1 VKRLFAQNQGRFVVA
16 AGFAAAFLCVLSA
29 SGSTAARAAP
39 ASSPADAQTGL
50 VAAYA
55 FNEGSGTTTADASG
69 GGNTGTL
76 SNTTWTSAGEYG
88 GALSFN
94 GTSARVN
101 IPNAASLQLTTGMT
115 LEAWVNPSTVSN
127 KWRDV
132 IYKGNDNYYL
142 EATSNKSSR
151 PAGGGTFGGGNA
163 NVFGTAALAANTW
176 TFLALSYDGSNLR
189 LYVNGTLVNT
199 QPKTG
204 TIATSTN
211 QVQIG
216 GDSLYGQFFK
226 GLIDEVRIYNL
237 ALSAAAIQ
245 TDMATP
251 VNGSADTQPP
261 SGPGTLTGSVKSSSE
276 VDLSWGAA
284 TDNVGVTGYQIWRCQ
299 GSGCTSFAQV
309 AQVGTVTTYQ
319 DSGRSGS
326 TSYSYEVR
334 AVDAAGN
341 TGPFSNTFT
350 VTTPAP
356 SDTQPPS
363 APGTL
368 SASVVN
374 GGEIDLS
381 WGAATDNVG
390 VTGYQVW
397 RCQGSGCTSFAQT
410 AQTSGTGTTFKDL
423 TVAASTSYSYEVRAF
438 DAAGNTGPFSNVS
451 SGTTPGSGGL
461 VAAYAF
467 DEGSGTTVADV
478 SGNGNTGTIT
488 NATWTTGRYGS
499 GLSFNGTSALVS
511 IPNSAS
517 LQLTTGMTLE
527 AWVNPSTVS
536 SAWRDVIYKGDDN
549 YYLEGTS
556 SNSGK
561 PAGGGTFGGANAN
574 AFGSAALT
582 ANNWSYVALTY
593 DGATLRLYVNGTL
606 AGSQATTSAIATS
619 TNPLQIGG
627 DSIWGQFFAGL
638 IDEIRIYNF
647 PEALTDIQHDMN
659 TPVGS
664 PLDMQPPSAP
674 GTLSGSSPTA
684 TEVDLSWGAATDNVG
699 VTGYQIWRCQGSGC
713 TSFAQVAQ
721 VGTATTYSDLS
732 VSGSTSY
739 SYEVRALDAAGNQGS
754 FSNTFTITTSSN
766 TDTTPPSAPGTLT
779 ASNLGA
785 SEIDLSWG
793 AASDNVGV
801 TGYRIDRCT
810 GAGCT
815 DFSHLVQ
822 LSGTGTTYK
831 DTAGLQPNTSYS
843 YQVRAMDAAGNL
855 GPVSNTA
862 TAVTAVG
869 GGLVAAYSFDE
880 GSGTTVSDRSGN
892 GNNGTLVN
900 ATWSASGKYGD
911 ALSFNGSNAE
921 VNVPSSSSLQLTS
934 GMTLEAWVDPS
945 SVSSGWRDV
954 IYKGN
959 DNYYLEA
966 TSTSG
971 GNPDGGGTFGGANGN
986 VVGSAALTANAW
998 SYLSLTYDG
1007 SVLRLY
1013 VNGALVSTQSQA
1025 GAIATSN
1032 NQLSIGGDSIYGQ
1045 FFAGLIDDVRI
1056 YKTAITA
1063 SQIQADMA
1071 IPVGGTPP
1079 VPSPPTNL
1087 TANVVSGTEVDLTW
1101 GPSIDT
1107 AGVTG
1112 YRVERCQGAGCSN
1125 FAEIASP
1132 TGTSYN
1138 DTSLTPAT
1146 SYTYRVR
1153 AIDANATLGPYSDP
1167 VTAFTGLLIS
1177 PRQASLTPG
1186 QTQQFTPSQPGG
1198 GTPAVTWSV
1207 DGIAG
1212 GSSTVG
1218 TITSSGVYTA
1228 PSIAGTH
1235 TITASASGGQSGSAT
1250 AYSTNYAGTFTFHN
1264 DNLRTGQNVNET
1276 VLTPINVNTSSFGRL
1291 FTRPLDGQAIAS
1303 PLYVEN
1309 VSISG
1314 QGLHNVVYVATE
1326 HDSVYAYDADGRS
1339 TTPLWKDS
1347 FINPPS
1353 VTTVP
1358 ANDTGECC
1366 DIQPEIGITSTP
1378 VIDPNTNTMY
1388 VVAKTKEGSSYVQ
1401 RLHALDITTGAE
1413 KFGGPVVIQGSVPGS
1428 GAGSAGGQVPFDP
1441 LHENQRTG
1449 LLLLNGVVYFGFAS
1463 HGDVQPYHG
1472 WIFGYNATTLQRTL
1486 IFNVTPNQE
1495 GAGVWMSGAGLAADA
1510 TGSIYYITGDGEFD
1524 GNTGGPDWGD
1534 SYIRMSP
1541 AGVVQDYF
1549 TPFNQDAL
1557 NQGNHDLG
1565 SGGALLLP
1573 DQPGAHPHEM
1583 VSSGKDGT
1591 IYLVDRDNMG
1601 HYSTTT
1607 NNIVQSLPN
1616 IFPNG
1621 TPEPGNFSA
1630 PVYWNGYVFFGP
1642 LADTVQAFKLTNGLL
1657 STSATYKSS
1666 MVFPDRGAALAVSA
1680 NGSSNGILWAVQRN
1694 GTTAPAVL
1702 YAFDPANSSNNVLK
1716 ELWDSS
1722 QAGTRDTMD
1731 IAAKFT
1737 IPLVA
1742 NGKVFVTGQTQLTAY
1757 GLLP

>member
-1 VKRLFAQNQGRFVVA
+1 
-16 AGFAAAFLCVLSA
+16 
-29 SGSTAARAAP
+29 
-39 ASSPADAQTGL
+39 
-50 VAAYA
+50 
-55 FNEGSGTTTADASG
+55 
-69 GGNTGTL
+69 
-76 SNTTWTSAGEYG
+76 
-88 GALSFN
+88 
-94 GTSARVN
+94 
-101 IPNAASLQLTTGMT
+101 
-115 LEAWVNPSTVSN
+115 
-127 KWRDV
+127 
-132 IYKGNDNYYL
+132 
-142 EATSNKSSR
+142 
-151 PAGGGTFGGGNA
+151 
-163 NVFGTAALAANTW
+163 
-176 TFLALSYDGSNLR
+176 
-189 LYVNGTLVNT
+189 
-199 QPKTG
+199 
-204 TIATSTN
+204 
-211 QVQIG
+211 
-216 GDSLYGQFFK
+216 
-226 GLIDEVRIYNL
+226 
-237 ALSAAAIQ
+237 
-245 TDMATP
+245 
-251 VNGSADTQPP
+251 
-261 SGPGTLTGSVKSSSE
+261 
-276 VDLSWGAA
+276 LSWGAA

-299 GSGCTSFAQV
+299 GGGCTNFAQL
-309 AQVGTVTTYQ
+309 AQVGGTGTIYSDLTASGTT
-319 DSGRSGS
+319 
-326 TSYSYEVR
+326 TYSYEVR
-334 AVDAAGN
+334 ATDASGN
-341 TGPFSNTFT
+341 LGAFSNAFT
-350 VTTPAP
+350 VTTPSNA
-356 SDTQPPS
+356 DTQ
-363 APGTL
+363 
-368 SASVVN
+368 
-374 GGEIDLS
+374 
-381 WGAATDNVG
+381 
-390 VTGYQVW
+390 
-397 RCQGSGCTSFAQT
+397 
-410 AQTSGTGTTFKDL
+410 
-423 TVAASTSYSYEVRAF
+423 
-438 DAAGNTGPFSNVS
+438 
-451 SGTTPGSGGL
+451 
-461 VAAYAF
+461 
-467 DEGSGTTVADV
+467 
-478 SGNGNTGTIT
+478 
-488 NATWTTGRYGS
+488 
-499 GLSFNGTSALVS
+499 
-511 IPNSAS
+511 
-517 LQLTTGMTLE
+517 
-527 AWVNPSTVS
+527 
-536 SAWRDVIYKGDDN
+536 
-549 YYLEGTS
+549 
-556 SNSGK
+556 
-561 PAGGGTFGGANAN
+561 
-574 AFGSAALT
+574 
-582 ANNWSYVALTY
+582 
-593 DGATLRLYVNGTL
+593 
-606 AGSQATTSAIATS
+606 
-619 TNPLQIGG
+619 
-627 DSIWGQFFAGL
+627 
-638 IDEIRIYNF
+638 
-647 PEALTDIQHDMN
+647 
-659 TPVGS
+659 
-664 PLDMQPPSAP
+664 
-674 GTLSGSSPTA
+674 
-684 TEVDLSWGAATDNVG
+684 
-699 VTGYQIWRCQGSGC
+699 
-713 TSFAQVAQ
+713 
-721 VGTATTYSDLS
+721 
-732 VSGSTSY
+732 
-739 SYEVRALDAAGNQGS
+739 
-754 FSNTFTITTSSN
+754 
-766 TDTTPPSAPGTLT
+766 PPSAPGTLT
-779 ASNLGA
+779 ASNIGA
-785 SEIDLSWG
+785 TEIDLSWG

-822 LSGTGTTYK
+822 LSGTGTSYK
-831 DTAGLQPNTSYS
+831 DTAGLQLNTSYS
-843 YQVRAMDAAGNL
+843 YQVRAMDGAGNL

-869 GGLVAAYSFDE
+869 GGLVAAYSFDA
-880 GSGTTVSDRSGN
+880 GSGTTVSDGSGN

-900 ATWSASGKYGD
+900 ATWSTSGKYGG

-921 VNVPSSSSLQLTS
+921 VNVPNSSSLQLTS

-945 SVSSGWRDV
+945 SVSSAWRDV

-959 DNYYLEA
+959 DNYYLEG
-966 TSTSG
+966 TSQSG
-971 GNPDGGGTFGGANGN
+971 GTPDGGGTFGGANGN
-986 VVGSAALTANAW
+986 VFGSSALPANTW
-998 SYLSLTYDG
+998 SYLGLTYDG
-1007 SVLRLY
+1007 SALRLY
-1013 VNGALVSTQSQA
+1013 VNGILASTQPQA
-1025 GAIATSN
+1025 DAIATST

-1045 FFAGLIDDVRI
+1045 FFAGMIDDVRI
-1056 YKTAITA
+1056 YNRAITA
-1063 SQIQADMA
+1063 SEIQNDMT

-1079 VPSPPTNL
+1079 VPSRPTNL

-1125 FAEIASP
+1125 FAQIAAP

-1138 DTSLTPAT
+1138 DAGLTAAT

-1167 VTAFTGLLIS
+1167 VTAFTGLLVS
-1177 PRQASLTPG
+1177 PRQTSLTPG

-1198 GTPAVTWSV
+1198 GTPTVTWSV
-1207 DGIAG
+1207 DGVAG
-1212 GSSTVG
+1212 GSSAVG
-1218 TITSSGVYTA
+1218 TITSGGVYTA
-1228 PSIAGTH
+1228 PSTAGTH

-1264 DNLRTGQNVNET
+1264 DNLRTGQNLNET
-1276 VLTPINVNTSSFGRL
+1276 VLTPNNVNTSSFGKQ

-1309 VSISG
+1309 VTVPA
-1314 QGLHNVVYVATE
+1314 QGAHNVVYVATE

-1378 VIDPNTNTMY
+1378 VIDPTTNTMY

-1413 KFGGPVVIQGSVPGS
+1413 KFGGPVVIQGSVPGT

-1495 GAGVWMSGAGLAADA
+1495 GAGVWMSGAGLAADS
-1510 TGSIYYITGDGEFD
+1510 TGSMYYITGDGEFD

-1534 SYIRMSP
+1534 SYVKMSP

-1601 HYSTTT
+1601 HYNTTT
-1607 NNIVQSLPN
+1607 NNIVQTLPN

-1666 MVFPDRGAALAVSA
+1666 MTFPDRGAALAVSA
-1680 NGSSNGILWAVQRN
+1680 NGSSNGILWALQRN
-1694 GTTAPAVL
+1694 GTTNPAVL
-1702 YAFDPANSSNNVLK
+1702 FAFDPTNSGNGVLK

-1737 IPLVA
+1737 IPLIA

>member
-1 VKRLFAQNQGRFVVA
+1 VCA
-16 AGFAAAFLCVLSA
+16 LSA
-29 SGSTAARAAP
+29 SASLTAHAAP
-39 ASSPADAQTGL
+39 LSSPADAQPGL

-76 SNTTWTSAGEYG
+76 SNATWTSAGKYG
-88 GALSFN
+88 AALSFN
-94 GTSARVN
+94 GTTARVN

-115 LEAWVNPSTVSN
+115 LEAWVKPSTVSN

-163 NVFGTAALAANTW
+163 NAFGTAALTANAW
-176 TFLALSYDGSNLR
+176 AFLTLTYDGANLR
-189 LYVNGTLVNT
+189 LYVNGTLAGT
-199 QPKTG
+199 QAKSG
-204 TIATSTN
+204 SIATSTN
-211 QVQIG
+211 QLQIG
-216 GDSLYGQFFK
+216 SDSLNGQFFS
-226 GLIDEVRIYNL
+226 GVIDEVRVYNI

-245 TDMATP
+245 TDMTTP
-251 VNGSADTQPP
+251 IGGSGDTQPP
-261 SGPGTLTGSVKSSSE
+261 SAPGTLTGSVRGTNE
-276 VDLSWGAA
+276 IDLSWGAA

-299 GSGCTSFAQV
+299 GAGCTNFAQV
-309 AQVGTVTTYQ
+309 AQPAGTSTTYQ
-319 DSGRSGS
+319 DTGLAAG

-334 AVDAAGN
+334 ALDAAGN
-341 TGPFSNTFT
+341 LGPFSNAYTA
-350 VTTPAP
+350 TTQT
-356 SDTQPPS
+356 SGDTQPPS

-368 SASVVN
+368 TASVVSS
-374 GGEIDLS
+374 GEIDLS

-390 VTGYQVW
+390 VTGYQIW
-397 RCQGSGCTSFAQT
+397 RCQGAGCTNFAQT
-410 AQTSGTGTTFKDL
+410 AQTSGTATTFNDQ
-423 TVAASTSYSYEVRAF
+423 TVAASTSYSYEVRAV
-438 DAAGNTGPFSNVS
+438 DAATNMGPFSNVA
-451 SGTTPGSGGL
+451 SGTTPGSSGL
-461 VAAYAF
+461 VAAYSF
-467 DEGSGTTVADV
+467 DEGSGATVADA
-478 SGNGNTGTIT
+478 SGNGNTGTVT
-488 NATWTTGRYGS
+488 NGTWAAGRYGS
-499 GLSFNGTSALVS
+499 ALSFDGGISHVTVPSS
-511 IPNSAS
+511 SS
-517 LQLTTGMTLE
+517 LQLGSGMTLE

-536 SAWRDVIYKGDDN
+536 SAWRDVIYKGNDN

-556 SNSGK
+556 ANAGK
-561 PAGGGTFGGANAN
+561 PDGGGTFGGASTDVV
-574 AFGSAALT
+574 GSAAL
-582 ANNWSYVALTY
+582 AGNAWSYVALTY

-606 AGSQATTSAIATS
+606 AGSQAKTGAIATS

-627 DSIWGQFFAGL
+627 DSLYGQFFSGL
-638 IDEIRIYNF
+638 IDEVRVYNF
-647 PEALTDIQHDMN
+647 PEALTDIRHDMD
-659 TPVGS
+659 TPVSS
-664 PLDMQPPSAP
+664 PLDTEPPSVP
-674 GTLSGSSPTA
+674 GTLTGSSPTA
-684 TEVDLSWGAATDNVG
+684 TEVDLSWGAARDNVG
-699 VTGYQIWRCQGSGC
+699 VTGYQIWRCQGAGC
-713 TSFAQVAQ
+713 TNFTQIGQVA
-721 VGTATTYSDLS
+721 GTTTTYSDLG

-739 SYEVRALDAAGNQGS
+739 SYELRATDAAGNVGP
-754 FSNTFTITTSSN
+754 FSNTFTVTTSAN
-766 TDTTPPSAPGTLT
+766 TDTQPPSAPGTLT

-815 DFSHLVQ
+815 DLSHLVQ
-822 LSGTGTTYK
+822 LTGTATTYR

-880 GSGTTVSDRSGN
+880 GAGTTASDRSGN

-900 ATWSASGKYGD
+900 ATWTTAGEHGG
-911 ALSFNGSNAE
+911 ALSFNGSSADVTVRNS
-921 VNVPSSSSLQLTS
+921 PSLQLTS

-945 SVSSGWRDV
+945 SISSAWRDV

-959 DNYYLEA
+959 DDYYLEA
-966 TSTSG
+966 TSVGG
-971 GNPDGGGTFGGANGN
+971 GNPVGGGTFGSANGN
-986 VVGSAALTANAW
+986 VVGSAALPANTW

-1007 SVLRLY
+1007 AVLRLY
-1013 VNGALVSTQSQA
+1013 VNGALVSTLPQA
-1025 GAIATSN
+1025 GAIATSTT
-1032 NQLSIGGDSIYGQ
+1032 QLSIGGDSLYGQ
-1045 FFAGLIDDVRI
+1045 FFAGKIDDVRI
-1056 YKTAITA
+1056 YNTAITA
-1063 SQIQADMA
+1063 SQIQSDMA

-1101 GPSIDT
+1101 GPSTDT

-1125 FAEIASP
+1125 FVQIAAP
-1132 TGTSYN
+1132 TATSYN
-1138 DTSLTPAT
+1138 DTGVASAT

-1153 AIDANATLGPYSDP
+1153 GIDTNATLGPFSDP
-1167 VTAFTGLLIS
+1167 VTAFTGLLVS

-1218 TITSSGVYTA
+1218 TISSGGVYTA
-1228 PSIAGTH
+1228 PPTAGTH

-1276 VLTPINVNTSSFGRL
+1276 VLTPNNVNTSSFGKL

-1309 VSISG
+1309 VSIPG
-1314 QGLHNVVYVATE
+1314 QGAHNVVYVATE

-1353 VTTVP
+1353 VTAVP

-1378 VIDPNTNTMY
+1378 VIDPTSNTMY

-1428 GAGSAGGQVPFDP
+1428 GAGSTGGQVPFDP

-1486 IFNVTPNQE
+1486 IFNVTPDQE
-1495 GAGVWMSGAGLAADA
+1495 GAGVWMSGAGLSADS

-1524 GNTGGPDWGD
+1524 GNTGGRDWGD
-1534 SYIRMSP
+1534 SYIRMST

-1549 TPFNQDAL
+1549 TPFNQEAL

-1565 SGGALLLP
+1565 SGAALLLP

-1607 NNIVQSLPN
+1607 NNIVQTLPN

-1621 TPEPGNFSA
+1621 SPEPGNFSA

-1642 LADTVQAFKLTNGLL
+1642 LADTVQAFRLTNGLL
-1657 STSATYKSS
+1657 PTSATYRSS
-1666 MVFPDRGAALAVSA
+1666 MAFPDRGAAMAVSA

-1694 GTTAPAVL
+1694 GTTNPAVL
-1702 YAFDPANSSNNVLK
+1702 FAFDPANSGNGVLQ

-1737 IPLVA
+1737 IPLIA
-1742 NGKVFVTGQTQLTAY
+1742 NGKVFVTGQTKLTAY